1 MATIDYVREM
11 TFEYAVLE
19 TVSPN
24 VRRIVARNPG
34 PFTFHGTG
42 TYVVGHGKVAI
53 IDPGPDLAEHIDA
66 VLHALRN
73 ETVESLV
80 VTHTHVDHSPAWAA
94 IKRATGAATYG
105 FGPHGGVP
113 GEAAEQGA
121 DRSFVPEQAMV
132 EGDTLAVGGNRLTAI
147 HTPGHTSNHLCFALE
162 GENLLFS
169 GDHVMGWSTSVIVPP
184 DGNMADYMTSL
195 EKLLRREDAIYLP
208 THGPAITAPRRH
220 VESFIAHR
228 RERRDGI
235 LRELGATPKPIFDLV
250 DALYLG
256 LNPALRPAAARSVFA
271 HLIELVDLGLVKTDG
286 AARLDGLYW
295 R

>member
-1 MATIDYVREM
+1 MATIDYVRDLA
-11 TFEYAVLE
+11 FEYAVLE

-24 VRRIVARNPG
+24 IRRIIARNPG

-53 IDPGPDLAEHIDA
+53 IDPGPDIAEHIDA

-73 ETVESLV
+73 ETIESLV
-80 VTHTHVDHSPAWAA
+80 ITHTHIDHSPAWAA

-105 FGPHGGVP
+105 FGPHGGDP
-113 GEAAEQGA
+113 NAAVEQAA
-121 DRSFVPEQAMV
+121 DRSFVPEHAMV
-132 EGDTLAVGGNRLTAI
+132 EGDTVAVGGHRLTAV

-162 GENLLFS
+162 AEKVLFS

-195 EKLLRREDAIYLP
+195 EKLLHRDDAIYLP
-208 THGPAITAPRRH
+208 THGPAIPNPKRH

-228 RERRDGI
+228 GERRDGI
-235 LRELGATPKPIFDLV
+235 LRELDQSGKPILDLV
-250 DALYLG
+250 DKLYLG
-256 LNPALRPAAARSVFA
+256 LNPMLRPAAARSVFA
-271 HLIELVDLGLVKTDG
+271 HLIELVDSGLVKTDG
-286 AARLDGLYW
+286 SPRLDGLY
-295 R
+295 RR

>member
-1 MATIDYVREM
+1 MATIEYVRDL

-24 VRRIVARNPG
+24 IRRIIARNPG

-53 IDPGPDLAEHIDA
+53 IDPGPDIAEHIDA

-73 ETVESLV
+73 ETIESLV
-80 VTHTHVDHSPAWAA
+80 ITHTHIDHSPAWAA

-105 FGPHGGVP
+105 FGPHGGIP
-113 GEAAEQGA
+113 GETAEQGA
-121 DRSFVPEQAMV
+121 DRSFVPEHAMV
-132 EGDTLAVGGNRLTAI
+132 EGDSVEIGGHRLTAV
-147 HTPGHTSNHLCFALE
+147 HTPGHTSNHLCFALDAE
-162 GENLLFS
+162 KVLFS

-195 EKLLRREDAIYLP
+195 EKLLHRDDAIYLP
-208 THGPAITAPRRH
+208 THGPAIPNPKRH

-228 RERRDGI
+228 GERRDGI
-235 LRELGATPKPIFDLV
+235 LRELGATGRPILELV

-256 LNPALRPAAARSVFA
+256 LNPLLRPAAARSVFA
-271 HLIELVDLGLVKTDG
+271 HLIELVDAGLVKTDG
-286 AARLDGLYW
+286 PPRLEGLY
-295 R
+295 RR

>member
-1 MATIDYVREM
+1 MATIDYVRDL
-11 TFEYAVLE
+11 TFEYEVLE

-24 VRRIVARNPG
+24 IRRIIARNPG

-42 TYVVGHGKVAI
+42 TYVVGHGRVAI

-73 ETVESLV
+73 ETVDSLV
-80 VTHTHVDHSPAWAA
+80 ITHTHLDHSPAWAA

-105 FGPHGGVP
+105 FGPHGGDP
-113 GEAAEQGA
+113 KESGEEGA
-121 DRSFVPEQAMV
+121 DRTFVPEHVMG
-132 EGDTLAVGGNRLTAI
+132 EGDTVTVGANRLTAL
-147 HTPGHTSNHLCFALE
+147 HTPGHTSNHLCFALD
-162 GENLLFS
+162 GERVLFT

-184 DGNMADYMTSL
+184 DGNMSDYMKSL
-195 EKLLRREDAIYLP
+195 DKLLGRDDAIYLP
-208 THGPAITAPRRH
+208 THGPAIPDPQKH
-220 VESFIAHR
+220 VRNFIEHR

-235 LRELGATPKPIFDLV
+235 LRELGSTRKPILDLV

-256 LNPALRPAAARSVFA
+256 LDPRLRPAAARSVFA

-286 AARLDGLYW
+286 EPRLEGLY
-295 R
+295 RR